1 MAILTSRTQ
10 ASGVTLGDLIHIVI
24 TGDTSQN
31 PAGSS
36 YKASISQVFDS
47 LSSYTFTNLS
57 VSGDLN
63 VSGNTT
69 LNGLT
74 ANTISATTLTINGN
88 LITGDT
94 YVTGFTYD
102 NANTITLSQNDGSSS
117 GVTLN
122 TFTGLT
128 INGDLNV
135 TGVTS
140 VDVLT
145 GNTLGTSGNCF
156 TRLYVS
162 AITSCSPLHIQDTGA
177 GNVLIG
183 ENGGVNVGIGTNSP
197 TNRLEVIGSTKAWP
211 DPAVRVTQPNTGV
224 GGTLSVTPNLPY
236 SGYDGF
242 VSDVLYPTNDF
253 GNFIKSGEKITINA
267 KLPPAYTATTAITV
281 TVSIYNGDIL
291 FTPNQSIF
299 SGAPASALTGLT
311 YSTQSSPRFSVSS
324 IGRVGVGTVSPSA
337 SLTINEESD
346 YDQGFNSINVRATN
360 PNPIY
365 GTRTPFYVDVN
376 NVGGASMVVGTT
388 YSGSGY
394 VALTGNIWPGV
405 SINGS
410 NGFYGGFSY
419 TSLEGTTSWDNYG
432 AGGGANSGFNLR
444 SWAGFSVH
452 TPRTASSSYLAGIH
466 INSSNNVIFGGSVPF
481 PNTLGEVEK
490 VRIFGDKI
498 SKPVF
503 DVSQAL
509 YADSSTITVEL
520 GTGPYSGK
528 TKLTATNSYFTRI
541 YNVGEPITLYNLLTP
556 PDYTGY
562 TYLTTLTV
570 TDVFSDSVLYTEYN
584 PIFSGYPGLP
594 LSATTGITY
603 TTGGLSRFHVT
614 NKGNVGIGTNNPSE
628 KLEVT
633 GKTKTT
639 TLQVTS
645 GATIGYVLTSID
657 NNGNT
662 TWTSP
667 SSIVSG
673 VSGTTGS
680 GTTNYVSKWTTSS
693 NLGDSQI
700 FDNGTNVGINTSSPT
715 SKLDVRGQIVAGLTG
730 VITPNDSPFHA
741 VRTNTGSPNYY
752 TGWQYVFEVAGGI
765 WGIGM
770 NYPNNQFQF
779 LTTDGNTAKFI
790 FGSGSPTSPNGK
802 FLMDLSTGYLGAN
815 ITTPDATIHA
825 KGLDSS
831 PSNYGL
837 KVQNSGGTDNLVVRN
852 DGNVGIGT
860 SSPSEKLEVVGKTK
874 TTTLQ
879 VTSGS
884 PQVGYVLTSTD
895 TNGNTTWS
903 SVSALTSYFTGASEF
918 MSTTGISV
926 SAITLPTGTTYFGS
940 SYTGNTDLTLFS
952 PTGLNGI
959 KIIIKDEGG
968 TAGSYRI
975 RLTPLSGTIDGN
987 PYVDMNTN
995 YMSLTLLAR
1004 NGNWWII

>member
-10 ASGVTLGDLIHIVI
+10 ASGVTLDDLIHIVI

-57 VSGDLN
+57 VSGNLN

-102 NANTITLSQNDGSSS
+102 NTNTITLSQNDGSSS

-140 VDVLT
+140 VGVLT
-145 GNTLGTSGNCF
+145 GNTLGASGNCF

-183 ENGGVNVGIGTNSP
+183 ENGGVNVGVGTNSP
-197 TNRLEVIGSTKAWP
+197 TAKLHIVGQGTGNTTSPLLIQNSGSTEIVKVYDSGVSEFTSSSNPNRKLNINFGNYDGLVLNTDSQYQGYMIDNTVNNGVYMRLENSRLANSGPSGWINQMNMDNNGFSWGIDGAGGYQWGISATTVMKILNNGNVGVNVFSPTSKLEVIGSTKAWP
-211 DPAVRVTQPNTGV
+211 DPAVRVTQPDTGV

-242 VSDVLYPTNDF
+242 VSDALYPTNDF

-281 TVSIYNGDIL
+281 TVSIYNGNIL
-291 FTPNQSIF
+291 FAPNQSIF

-311 YSTQSSPRFSVSS
+311 YSTQSLPRFSVSS
-324 IGRVGVGTVSPSA
+324 IGRVGVGTTSPSA

-346 YDQGFNSINVRATN
+346 YGQGFNSINVRTTN
-360 PNPIY
+360 PDPIY
-365 GTRTPFYVDVN
+365 GTRTPFYVDTN
-376 NVGGASMVVGTT
+376 NLGGASMVVGTT

-410 NGFYGGFSY
+410 NGYYGGFSY
-419 TSLEGTTSWDNYG
+419 TSVEGTTSWDNYK
-432 AGGGANSGFNLR
+432 AGGGSASGFNLR
-444 SWAGFSVH
+444 TWAGLSVH
-452 TPRTASSSYLAGIH
+452 TPRS
-466 INSSNNVIFGGSVPF
+466 NSSGYLTGIYIDSDNNVIFGGSHPYT
-481 PNTLGEVEK
+481 NTLGQVEK
-490 VRIFGDKI
+490 VRILGDKN
-498 SKPVF
+498 SSSVF

-509 YADSSTITVEL
+509 YADNSTISVED
-520 GTGPYSGK
+520 GVGIYSGK

-645 GATIGYVLTSID
+645 G
-657 NNGNT
+657 
-662 TWTSP
+662 
-667 SSIVSG
+667 
-673 VSGTTGS
+673 
-680 GTTNYVSKWTTSS
+680 
-693 NLGDSQI
+693 
-700 FDNGTNVGINTSSPT
+700 
-715 SKLDVRGQIVAGLTG
+715 
-730 VITPNDSPFHA
+730 
-741 VRTNTGSPNYY
+741 
-752 TGWQYVFEVAGGI
+752 
-765 WGIGM
+765 
-770 NYPNNQFQF
+770 
-779 LTTDGNTAKFI
+779 
-790 FGSGSPTSPNGK
+790 
-802 FLMDLSTGYLGAN
+802 
-815 ITTPDATIHA
+815 
-825 KGLDSS
+825 
-831 PSNYGL
+831 
-837 KVQNSGGTDNLVVRN
+837 
-852 DGNVGIGT
+852 
-860 SSPSEKLEVVGKTK
+860 
-874 TTTLQ
+874 
-879 VTSGS
+879 S

-895 TNGNTTWS
+895 TNGNATWS

-926 SAITLPTGTTYFGS
+926 SAIILPTGTTYFGS

-959 KIIIKDEGG
+959 KIIVKDEGG

-975 RLTPLSGTIDGN
+975 RLIPSSGTIDGN
-987 PYVDMNTN
+987 SYVDMNTN
-995 YMSLTLLAR
+995 YMSLTLVAR